1 VVSVVRGARS
11 IVDDAR
17 RLSGPART
25 AEPATIDGRP
35 GAAVIRDGAVALVL
49 SFTIAGNLVDGFD
62 VVADPSRL
70 AGMVVQ
76 PRIEAP

>member
-1 VVSVVRGARS
+1 
-11 IVDDAR
+11 
-17 RLSGPART
+17 
-25 AEPATIDGRP
+25 
-35 GAAVIRDGAVALVL
+35 VIRDGAVALVL

-62 VVADPSRL
+62 VVADPSRF

>member
-1 VVSVVRGARS
+1 
-11 IVDDAR
+11 
-17 RLSGPART
+17 
-25 AEPATIDGRP
+25 
-35 GAAVIRDGAVALVL
+35 VIRDAAVAPVL
-49 SFTIAGNLVDGFD
+49 TFTIAGNLVDGFD